1 MFFRSRRKQKN
12 ENEAAIAVEDA
23 LPQTLEARQLET
35 EGRLY
40 EAIDLLSAANREVR
54 DLQFEQEIRRLRHV
68 TGVELLKNAPDDP
81 RHPQPSATVPPRG
94 EQSGCPEIT
103 PEELTPELLRASIL
117 DAGCL
122 LVRGLMDEQKAL
134 RLAADI
140 DRSFEIRAALGE
152 GERDPDGYYDEL
164 VPEDPF
170 WVAERER
177 EWVEE
182 GGGVL
187 AADSPRML
195 FDMLDAFEGAG
206 LRDVVGGYLGEKPAI
221 SLQKCTLRKAVP
233 EVAGGWHQDGRFLGD
248 IRALN
253 VWLSLSRC
261 GDVAPSMDVVPT
273 RLDELVATGGEGA
286 HLDFMNSQENVEMA
300 AGERGITRPIFNP
313 GDALLFD
320 DLFMHK
326 TGSDPTMPNP
336 RYAIES
342 WFFGPSAYPDNY
354 VPLAF

>member
-1 MFFRSRRKQKN
+1 MLFRSRKN
-12 ENEAAIAVEDA
+12 RNAPATTDTAVAEP
-23 LPQTLEARQLET
+23 LPQVLEARDLEAD
-35 EGRLY
+35 GKLY
-40 EAIDLLSAANREVR
+40 EALELLNEANRAER
-54 DLQFEQEIRRLRHV
+54 DLQLEREIRRVRHLA
-68 TGVELLKNAPDDP
+68 GIELINGAPSKP
-81 RHPQPSATVPPRG
+81 SHPEPAAEVPPRG

-103 PEELTPELLRASIL
+103 PEELTPEVLRASIL

-122 LVRGLMDEQKAL
+122 LVRNLVDEESAL
-134 RLAADI
+134 RMAADI
-140 DRSFEIRAALGE
+140 DRSFELRDELAE
-152 GERDPDGYYDEL
+152 GESDGDGFYDEMD
-164 VPEDPF
+164 PESPF
-170 WVAERER
+170 RIPER

-187 AADSPRML
+187 AADSPRLL
-195 FDMLDAFEGAG
+195 FEMLDGFEKAG
-206 LRDVVGGYLGEKPAI
+206 LRGVIEGYLGEPPAI
-221 SLQKCTLRKAVP
+221 SAQKCTLRKALP
-233 EVAGGWHQDGRFLGD
+233 EIAGGWHQDGRFMGE

-273 RLDELVATGGEGA
+273 RLNELVATGGEGA
-286 HLDFMNSQENVEMA
+286 YLDFMNSQENVERA

-320 DLFMHK
+320 DLFMHQ
-326 TGSDPTMPNP
+326 TGSDPSMPNP

-342 WFFGPSAYPDNY
+342 WFFGPSAYPENY

>member
-1 MFFRSRRKQKN
+1 MFFRSRKNRKT
-12 ENEAAIAVEDA
+12 ENGAAAAVEEP
-23 LPQTLEARQLET
+23 LPQTLEARQLEA
-35 EGRLY
+35 EGKLY
-40 EAIDLLSAANREVR
+40 EAIDLLAEANREKR
-54 DLQFEQEIRRLRHV
+54 DLQLEREYRRLRHIA
-68 TGVELLKNAPDDP
+68 GVELLANAPSDP
-81 RHPQPSATVPPRG
+81 RHPEPAATVPPRG
-94 EQSGCPEIT
+94 EQSGCPEVT
-103 PEELTPELLRASIL
+103 PEELTPELLRAAIL
-117 DAGCL
+117 DSGCL
-122 LVRGLMDEQKAL
+122 LVRGLMDEDKAL

-140 DRSFEIRAALGE
+140 DRSFAIREQLEE
-152 GERDPDGYYDEL
+152 GQADPEGYYEEL
-164 VPEDPF
+164 VPEDPY
-170 WVAERER
+170 WVAPRER

-187 AADSPRML
+187 AADSPRMF
-195 FDMLDAFEGAG
+195 FDMIEAFERAK
-206 LRDVVGGYLGEKPAI
+206 LRDVVEGYLGETPAI

-253 VWLSLSRC
+253 VWTSLSRC

-273 RLDELVATGGEGA
+273 RLNELVATGGEGA
-286 HLDFMNSQENVEMA
+286 HLDFMNSQENVEKA

-326 TGSDPTMPNP
+326 TGSDPSMPNP